1 MANRKR
7 KGGGEGAADKPAQQR
22 KEWVRQMKR
31 KRHVEKTDN
40 AYAGKIASFVK
51 YAREAAPDTLAED
64 FVAGYE
70 DIPEDEKRRRGEQ
83 SRRDYVVERVGL
95 VDKDNLEETA
105 LLNIGNITE
114 DIVLQWFAGFKGR
127 GGSTPHKSVFGSAQ
141 SALVDLYKR
150 HGETFPEEFYN
161 GISDIRKGAKRKRA
175 EEKVAGIVPMEEGK
189 AAIPGHLYLELV
201 EALLTSGEET
211 FCHTFAVCSW
221 VLMCRVS
228 NVAELRGAH
237 FTWENDSVVIALVKH
252 KADQE
257 GERTD
262 PKHCYA
268 NPFNPSACVVTALA
282 IYFAVYGPPKTKR
295 DLVFDGG
302 RQHDRFVEAVR
313 RVLEKNPRLKAELE
327 RLGIT
332 PEDIAAHSFRKGG
345 RSYAQGGTTG
355 GPSTP
360 SILLRGL
367 WALEGLDK
375 KYVRYEAAADQFIGR
390 ILAMLDINSP
400 DFAVLCPHFDRVD
413 EGVVAAVR
421 ECFPG
426 APLEFECVLVHCLAS
441 LVFQREY
448 LRTHLSESHPLFKSV
463 VFTQGYVDKLAH
475 RVALAFPTDK
485 ITPTGVPPHV
495 SIQRQLRKVEQ
506 IVEEVPTR
514 VRAALAAEF
523 EQRALDAGSITRANL
538 EEMLQ
543 SMMGR
548 LEASLKPQEPQRPL
562 QQAEAREVDGQ
573 FQTWMVN
580 GEMRRVPADF
590 KFDTTL
596 PARTLFQL
604 YCLGDQNTHIGPY
617 RNLETRDFISVEQ
630 KKRLSDLFAL
640 MRPVE
645 NVLKERQEWHR
656 QPTLEQ
662 VNEMWAAA
670 EGVIAVPG
678 RTGKGRKRR
687 VKQLAWSTQLREY
700 RKRPRGAAAEGSD
713 DDDDDDDDD
722 DNGSD

>member
-1 MANRKR
+1 M
-7 KGGGEGAADKPAQQR
+7 GAVDKPAQQR
-22 KEWVRQMKR
+22 KEWVRQVKQ
-31 KRHVEKTDN
+31 KRHVEKTDD

-51 YAREAAPDTLAED
+51 YTCEAAPDTLAED
-64 FVAGYE
+64 FMAGYE
-70 DIPEDEKRRRGEQ
+70 EIPEDVKRRRGEQ

-105 LLNIGNITE
+105 LLNIGNMTE

-127 GGSTPHKSVFGSAQ
+127 GGSTPHTSVFGSAQ

-150 HGETFPEEFYN
+150 HGETFPEGFYN

-221 VLMCRVS
+221 VLMCRVI
-228 NVAELRGAH
+228 NIAELRGAH
-237 FTWENDSVVIALVKH
+237 FTWENDSVVIA
-252 KADQE
+252 QE

-390 ILAMLDINSP
+390 ILAILDINSP

-562 QQAEAREVDGQ
+562 QQAEAHDVDGQ

-580 GEMRRVPADF
+580 GRCAGCPWISSLTQRCLRARYSSF
-590 KFDTTL
+590 TAWATRI
-596 PARTLFQL
+596 RTLAH
-604 YCLGDQNTHIGPY
+604 TATSK
-617 RNLETRDFISVEQ
+617 RAISFPSS
-630 KKRLSDLFAL
+630 RRSDCQTCS
-640 MRPVE
+640 P
-645 NVLKERQEWHR
+645 
-656 QPTLEQ
+656 
-662 VNEMWAAA
+662 
-670 EGVIAVPG
+670 
-678 RTGKGRKRR
+678 
-687 VKQLAWSTQLREY
+687 
-700 RKRPRGAAAEGSD
+700 
-713 DDDDDDDDD
+713 
-722 DNGSD
+722 